1 MTQST
6 TKEQPIGQ
14 AASPPALLEVS
25 GLRKNY
31 ASQSGEPILAL
42 DEVNFSICEGEF
54 VAVVGPSGCGKSTLL
69 KMFAGLLSKSSGEI
83 RLHGEPV
90 AAPRKDVG
98 IVFQD
103 AVLLPWLNV
112 VENVLIPARV
122 QKLSMSIYRKR
133 AMDLLALSGLQGFE
147 NKYPNELSGG
157 MRQRVAICR
166 GLVHDPAI
174 LLMDEP
180 FGALDAMT
188 RERMNL
194 ELQRIWTESG
204 KTIFFITHS
213 IAEAVFLADRVLVMS
228 SRPGRIIEDLKIDL
242 PRPRSLENMGTDRF
256 GTYSNHVRSLLNAK
270 GGLD

>member
-1 MTQST
+1 M
-6 TKEQPIGQ
+6 
-14 AASPPALLEVS
+14 EVVA
-25 GLRKNY
+25 LRKSY
-31 ASQSGEPILAL
+31 SSRSGGAILAL
-42 DEVNFSICEGEF
+42 EDVNFSIREGEF

-69 KMFAGLLSKSSGEI
+69 KMFAGLLSKSGGDI
-83 RLHGEPV
+83 RLHDKAV
-90 AAPRKDVG
+90 SAPRKDVG

-103 AVLLPWLNV
+103 AVLLPWLTV
-112 VENVLIPARV
+112 LENVLIPPKV
-122 QKLSMSIYRKR
+122 QKLDMNAYRKR
-133 AMDLLALSGLQGFE
+133 ALDLLALSGLQGFE
-147 NKYPNELSGG
+147 SKYPNELSGG

-213 IAEAVFLADRVLVMS
+213 IGEAVFLADRVLVMS
-228 SRPGRIIEDLKIDL
+228 ARPGKILDDLSIDL
-242 PRPRSLENMGTDRF
+242 PRPRALEDMGTDSF
-256 GTYSNHVRSLLNAK
+256 GKYSNHIRALLNAK